1 MILGTELIKKRLRN
15 GEIFQKESCLETSIK
30 EASYALRI
38 SRNGGMVIDREPFE
52 PGKCYPKP
60 FIEIKAGRI
69 AVLSTEEKF
78 CMPRDLVG
86 RLSVR
91 LDFAIKGIT
100 TLMSGQVDPFYGS
113 DEPQRLYIKVANY
126 GINTVKINFNDLV
139 FSIEF
144 STVRGA
150 NKPTSP
156 RINTWT
162 RVVNNIENLD
172 SFDLTYTSNVDNYA
186 NAIEQKTGQQIDGGI
201 NRIRDSQQSVV
212 LFGVFLVAITIL
224 TVAVAAILKVEGA
237 PSWLPNGGWIWLL
250 VLCSVATLG
259 LLVFMGIAG
268 WGYWMSTKRYY
279 TNPLGANAQSG
290 STPID
295 TTGTDRNRMT

>member
-1 MILGTELIKKRLRN
+1 MILGTELIKERLRK
-15 GEIFQKESCLETSIK
+15 GEILQKGTCLKTSIK

-38 SRNGGMVIDREPFE
+38 SRDGGMVIDGKVCE
-52 PGKCYPKP
+52 PGKRYPNP

-91 LDFAIKGIT
+91 LDFAIKGVT

-126 GINTVKINFNDLV
+126 GINPVNVNFDDLV

-162 RVVNNIENLD
+162 RVVNNIEHLD
-172 SFDLTYTSNVDNYA
+172 NFDLTYAANVDNYA
-186 NAIEQKTGQQIDGGI
+186 NTIEQKTGQQIDDGI
-201 NRIRDSQQSVV
+201 KRIRDSQQSVV

-224 TVAVAAILKVEGA
+224 TVAIAAILNIESA
-237 PSWLPNGGWIWLL
+237 PTWLPDRGWIWIWLL
-250 VLCSVATLG
+250 VLCSLATVGILA
-259 LLVFMGIAG
+259 FMILAG
-268 WGYWMSTKRYY
+268 WGYWRSMKGHY
-279 TNPLGANAQSG
+279 
-290 STPID
+290 
-295 TTGTDRNRMT
+295 